1 MEEEHKLIFW
11 EIADHFQCW
20 IGVREP
26 NPYSQDYMGAADA
39 IPKPEECKAKTADN
53 PDSNLKGLVV
63 DPTVRP
69 DAFRSGS
76 LSRAIGIWQEKF
88 VDAQGNLPEGF
99 TVERQGPERGLVRQ
113 GGMKIFS
120 DYDLMTLMQSNE
132 AGEFL
137 DTNADQLQA
146 LADKVTAMLN
156 RLLPKPM
163 IQHGPEFLFDG
174 VGGKHGEF
182 VLWFG
187 PGQRR
192 FTGPSSVD
200 KDMKH

>member
-11 EIADHFQCW
+11 EVADSLQCW

-53 PDSNLKGLVV
+53 PDSDLKGLVV
-63 DPTVRP
+63 DPTERP

-76 LSRAIGIWQEKF
+76 VERAIGTWKEKF
-88 VDAQGNLPEGF
+88 LTQKGGVPDGF
-99 TVERQGPERGLVRQ
+99 TVDRQGPDRGLVRM

-120 DYDLMTLMQSNE
+120 DYDLMTLVKSNE
-132 AGEFL
+132 AGQYL
-137 DTNADQLQA
+137 STDTDQLKA
-146 LADKVTAMLN
+146 LAYRVEGLLN

-187 PGQRR
+187 PGQR
-192 FTGPSSVD
+192 FFVGPSSVD
-200 KDMKH
+200 EKMMH